1 MFPLLVRAAL
11 SSKKPAASIWSL
23 HRVLLLLPPSLKTS
37 SNHHYHHKV
46 SVISTETIKPS
57 SPTPAKFTTF
67 KLSLIDNDVPPIYVP
82 FIFFFF
88 PGPGST
94 GPNPG
99 ERRFETLRSS
109 LAQTLTR
116 FYPLAGRLSKSG
128 GIDQAGSVPVV
139 HCNDDG
145 VPFSSATVDLSVAEF
160 LRKRLEIDSLQQFL
174 PFTADPIVSDLE
186 SAPQIAFRATAFP
199 CGGLA
204 IGVCMLHKIIDAA
217 TLADFMKLWS
227 AVAKSEEKTAEA
239 AVGGAYAHDRAATSL
254 LPLRHGDVPAVT
266 EDLVREQ
273 GKMLTRRLAFD
284 EEAIHALKA
293 KAKSDEI
300 PNPTRT
306 EAVAGFLWKHVMS
319 AAARAAS
326 PDGSN
331 TRSVASVAA
340 MSFHHHDQQQESL
353 EDGTK
358 TIQELVH
365 KLRSSVE
372 EIDKEFIGKLQ
383 GRNGRQEYMRNLE
396 ALWKPTITIVSD
408 NSIIG
413 SLHLLIIGNLPPLQ
427 RLRQLAEKYGPV
439 MQLQLGEVTNVI
451 ISTPE
456 AAKLVM
462 KTHDL
467 VFASRSAPHQLVAP
481 TTILYGCNDVAF
493 APYGDDWRQMRKV
506 CIFELLSAKRMASFR
521 NVRSQEISKLVA
533 AISEFVHGNN
543 NEAAVNMRRL
553 LVPLSTY
560 L

>member
-23 HRVLLLLPPSLKTS
+23 HRPVLLRVPPSLKTS
-37 SNHHYHHKV
+37 SINHHYYHPKV
-46 SVISTETIKPS
+46 SVSSTETIKPS

-128 GIDQAGSVPVV
+128 DIDQAGSVPVV

-145 VPFSSATVDLSVAEF
+145 VPLSSATVDLSLADF

-227 AVAKSEEKTAEA
+227 AVARSEKKTAEA
-239 AVGGAYAHDRAATSL
+239 AVGGGAYAHDRAATSL

-293 KAKSDEI
+293 KAKSDQI

-306 EAVAGFLWKHVMS
+306 EAVAGISSTIGLRLYDVDFGWGKPAWVTTAQFPCQIPYTATLLQ
-319 AAARAAS
+319 S
-326 PDGSN
+326 PVGYGVEVWL
-331 TRSVASVAA
+331 TLLEKEMAILE
-340 MSFHHHDQQQESL
+340 QE
-353 EDGTK
+353 
-358 TIQELVH
+358 V
-365 KLRSSVE
+365 
-372 EIDKEFIGKLQ
+372 
-383 GRNGRQEYMRNLE
+383 
-396 ALWKPTITIVSD
+396 
-408 NSIIG
+408 
-413 SLHLLIIGNLPPLQ
+413 
-427 RLRQLAEKYGPV
+427 
-439 MQLQLGEVTNVI
+439 
-451 ISTPE
+451 
-456 AAKLVM
+456 
-462 KTHDL
+462 
-467 VFASRSAPHQLVAP
+467 
-481 TTILYGCNDVAF
+481 
-493 APYGDDWRQMRKV
+493 
-506 CIFELLSAKRMASFR
+506 
-521 NVRSQEISKLVA
+521 
-533 AISEFVHGNN
+533 EFVTYVKNN
-543 NEAAVNMRRL
+543 MPVL
-553 LVPLSTY
+553 
-560 L
+560 